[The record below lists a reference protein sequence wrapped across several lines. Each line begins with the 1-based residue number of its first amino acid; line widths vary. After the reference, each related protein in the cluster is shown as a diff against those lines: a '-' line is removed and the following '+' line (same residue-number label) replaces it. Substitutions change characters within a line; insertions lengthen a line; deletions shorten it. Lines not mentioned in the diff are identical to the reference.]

1 MLTENEIWN
10 KETMRNISSD
20 VVKAEQDSY
29 QTINVSANKGTKPLH
44 KNSIVKGLLVFAMA
58 SIVGAVIFLVFS
70 SGGSK
75 KSIANFQTEKAPEI
89 AQEDKGGWKIAA
101 EQGTANGMG
110 VDVDDANPSDKKSD
124 VAKAETTDKPKG
136 EAAKTAPASSTTTPA
151 AGTASA
157 TTAAK
162 APVVPASPP
171 IAPAPK
177 PASVVYS
184 PPKAAPI
191 PSKPSGVDRSA
202 SLNQDQSRKIEQQA
216 AKIKELESKVAKPPI
231 AVANAS
237 TPQKPVD
244 KPAPIASPAP
254 KAIATP
260 VVASAPIAPLA
271 PKAIAKPESKPATPP
286 VVVASNPAP
295 AAAPIS
301 WEQASAAGVYGGDPA
316 DSAIPQ
322 PVGGL
327 GVKDGGKDAPKQ
339 QQTQR
344 QQSNYEGA
352 MSPTLLLAAGTN
364 VKGHTLAPYTVG
376 ISKDQSDAVPL
387 SIALDEPIEL
397 DKGYRLPKGTNINF
411 VASVRDNGSVV
422 AVSKSADI
430 GGVEI
435 QLPEGAIS
443 LASDNNGLLMAKEI
457 STGDGDLARADMNS
471 SIWGGVAGA
480 GRAILQSGSTTQTN
494 NGLLGTTTTQTNSG
508 SPNVLGGVL
517 QGAFDP
523 LAANGQR
530 RAEQTADRI
539 EQRSK
544 LHTIDVNT
552 KVKLFVNAS
561 IQVQIPVSGQQVG
574 QVAEEQEELPP
585 PPRLITSN
593 SVPSATENELPP
605 QQMSVAP
612 QSATQTPAVVAP
624 AQPVAV
630 PPQLPQ
636 TPVAVPK
643 QSLTTTPSLNPQK
656 TRTSTT
662 W

>member
-1 MLTENEIWN
+1 MLIENETWD
-10 KETMRNISSD
+10 KERMKQIYSD
-20 VVKAEQDSY
+20 VVESDKDSC
-29 QTINVSANKGTKPLH
+29 QTIDVAANKGTKPLH
-44 KNSIVKGLLVFAMA
+44 QNSIVKGLLVFAMA
-58 SIVGAVIFLVFS
+58 SIVGAIIFLVFN
-70 SGGSK
+70 SGGGK
-75 KSIANFQTEKAPEI
+75 KSIANLPTEKAPEI

-110 VDVDDANPSDKKSD
+110 IDVDDANPSDKKSD
-124 VAKAETTDKPKG
+124 VTKLETADKPKG

-151 AGTASA
+151 TGTTSA

-171 IAPAPK
+171 IAAAPK
-177 PASVVYS
+177 PASVAYA
-184 PPKAAPI
+184 PPKPVPI
-191 PSKPSGVDRSA
+191 ANKPITADRSV
-202 SLNQDQSRKIEQQA
+202 STLEQSRKISEQA
-216 AKIKELESKVAKPPI
+216 AKIKELESKVAKPPV

-237 TPQKPVD
+237 TAQKPVD

-254 KAIATP
+254 KATATP
-260 VVASAPIAPLA
+260 AVVAAP
-271 PKAIAKPESKPATPP
+271 IAKPEPKPVTPP
-286 VVVASNPAP
+286 VAVASNPTP
-295 AAAPIS
+295 AAAPLS
-301 WEQASAAGVYGGDPA
+301 WEQASAAGIYGGDPA
-316 DSAIPQ
+316 DAAIAQ

-327 GVKDGGKDAPKQ
+327 GVTPRVKDGGKDGKQ
-339 QQTQR
+339 QQQAQR

-352 MSPTLLLAAGTN
+352 MSPSLLLAAGTN

-376 ISKDQSDAVPL
+376 ISKDQSEAVPL

-397 DKGYRLPKGTNINF
+397 DKGYRLPKGTVVNF
-411 VASVRDNGSVV
+411 AVSIRDNGSVF
-422 AVSKSADI
+422 ATSKNADI

-457 STGDGDLARADMNS
+457 STGDGDLARADTNS
-471 SIWGGVAGA
+471 VIWGAAAGA

-508 SPNVLGGVL
+508 SPNILGGVL
-517 QGAFDP
+517 QGGFDP

-530 RAEQTADRI
+530 RAQQTADRI

-552 KVKLFVNAS
+552 NVKLFVNAS
-561 IQVQIPVSGQQVG
+561 VQVQIPVSGQQVG
-574 QVAEEQEELPP
+574 QTTTEEEELPP

-593 SVPSATENELPP
+593 SVQSTTTNELPP
-605 QQMSVAP
+605 QQISVAP
-612 QSATQTPAVVAP
+612 QSATQTPPAVVPPVP
-624 AQPVAV
+624 AQPVAAPA
-630 PPQLPQ
+630 PPL
-636 TPVAVPK
+636 VVSK
-643 QSLTTTPSLNPQK
+643 QSITTTPSLNPPK

>member
-1 MLTENEIWN
+1 MLIDNETWD
-10 KETMRNISSD
+10 KERMKQIYSD
-20 VVKAEQDSY
+20 VVKSDKDSC
-29 QTINVSANKGTKPLH
+29 QTIDVAANKGTKPLH
-44 KNSIVKGLLVFAMA
+44 QNSIVKGLLVFAMA
-58 SIVGAVIFLVFS
+58 SIVGAIIFLVFN
-70 SGGSK
+70 SGGGK
-75 KSIANFQTEKAPEI
+75 KSIANLPTEKAPEI

-110 VDVDDANPSDKKSD
+110 IDVDDANPSDKKSD
-124 VAKAETTDKPKG
+124 VAKAETADKPKG

-151 AGTASA
+151 TGTTSA

-171 IAPAPK
+171 IAAAPK
-177 PASVVYS
+177 PASVAYA
-184 PPKAAPI
+184 PPKPVPI
-191 PSKPSGVDRSA
+191 ANKPITADRSVS
-202 SLNQDQSRKIEQQA
+202 SLDQSRKISEQA
-216 AKIKELESKVAKPPI
+216 AKIKELESKVAKPPV

-237 TPQKPVD
+237 TSQKPVD

-260 VVASAPIAPLA
+260 A
-271 PKAIAKPESKPATPP
+271 AKPEAKPVTPP
-286 VVVASNPAP
+286 VVVASNPTP
-295 AAAPIS
+295 VAAPLS
-301 WEQASAAGVYGGDPA
+301 WEQASAAGIYGGDPA
-316 DSAIPQ
+316 DAAIAQ

-327 GVKDGGKDAPKQ
+327 GTAGAGVKDGGKDGKQ
-339 QQTQR
+339 QQQAQR
-344 QQSNYEGA
+344 QQSDYEGA

-376 ISKDQSDAVPL
+376 ISKDQSEAVPL

-397 DKGYRLPKGTNINF
+397 DKGYRLPKGTVVNF
-411 VASVRDNGSVV
+411 AVSIRDNGSVS
-422 AVSKSADI
+422 ATSKNADI

-443 LASDNNGLLMAKEI
+443 LASDNNGLLMAKEV
-457 STGDGDLARADMNS
+457 STGDGDLARADTNS
-471 SIWGGVAGA
+471 VIWGAAAGA

-508 SPNVLGGVL
+508 SPNILGGVL
-517 QGAFDP
+517 QGGFDP

-530 RAEQTADRI
+530 RAQQTADRI

-552 KVKLFVNAS
+552 NVKLFVNAS
-561 IQVQIPVSGQQVG
+561 VQVQIPVSGQQVAG
-574 QVAEEQEELPP
+574 QTVEEEELPP

-593 SVPSATENELPP
+593 SVPSSTANELPS
-605 QQMSVAP
+605 QQISVAP
-612 QSATQTPAVVAP
+612 QSSTQTPLPAAP
-624 AQPVAV
+624 TQPVSV

-636 TPVAVPK
+636 TPLVVPK
-643 QSLTTTPSLNPQK
+643 QSITTTPSLNPSK